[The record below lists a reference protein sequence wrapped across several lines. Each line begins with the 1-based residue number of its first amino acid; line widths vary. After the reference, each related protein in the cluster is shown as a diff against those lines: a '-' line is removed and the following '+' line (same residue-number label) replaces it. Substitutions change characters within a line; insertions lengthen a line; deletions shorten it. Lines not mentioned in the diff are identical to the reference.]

1 MADAGTPPA
10 KKAKRAGP
18 AAPPNGADRSASD
31 LDSVQLQLSQL
42 RDAMIG
48 LQTQV
53 QYGVAQQARVQAEA
67 LRLLRGLAAHVGIET
82 EDGVDEAPAR
92 AEPTVATPAANG
104 AGHRP
109 LLADAGQRMSPE
121 VSTVRDLWSEWT
133 VGRGGSPPVKLMEA
147 AFQRKGRKGK
157 GEPEYAPYLTWR
169 GGGGR
174 VFFHARK
181 KIIDAV
187 QTRLDAGADLNVVL
201 DELEAE
207 KRTHSFSSLKAY
219 GQWLAKQ
226 AGGGAEE
233 TAPAEV
239 EAVAAKAEAEAA
251 AWQAPAAG

>member
-133 VGRGGSPPVKLMEA
+133 VGRGGYPPVKV
-147 AFQRKGRKGK
+147 RKPTPLLCPPRPPPPPPRFSANSQQGK
-157 GEPEYAPYLTWR
+157 SVPIRPSVLALFIYDPYM
-169 GGGGR
+169 
-174 VFFHARK
+174 
-181 KIIDAV
+181 
-187 QTRLDAGADLNVVL
+187 
-201 DELEAE
+201 
-207 KRTHSFSSLKAY
+207 RTYTCHS
-219 GQWLAKQ
+219 
-226 AGGGAEE
+226 
-233 TAPAEV
+233 
-239 EAVAAKAEAEAA
+239 
-251 AWQAPAAG
+251 